1 MLFCDVKYILG
12 FVAAKA
18 LDESEFEWIEP
29 ELRGGGVALNMDVRR
44 LKPIGHEKE
53 EAETAF
59 A

>member
-1 MLFCDVKYILG
+1 MLFCDVKYIVG

-18 LDESEFEWIEP
+18 LDESEFEWVEP
-29 ELRGGGVALNMDVRR
+29 ELRGAVVALNVDVRR
-44 LKPIGHEKE
+44 LEPIGHVKK

>member
-1 MLFCDVKYILG
+1 MLFCDVKYIVG

-18 LDESEFEWIEP
+18 LDESDFEWVEP
-29 ELRGGGVALNMDVRR
+29 ELRGAVVALNVDVRR
-44 LKPIGHEKE
+44 LEPIGHVKK